1 MKKDSNGSVAFIAA
15 VAVVVFLIGVV
26 MMAMSPAKSNEDN
39 LMQSAD
45 SRSED
50 RTSSSNHRE
59 DDFIGYSLDTLCQ
72 KRGTALGDDKI
83 FMNDDP
89 DDYSGAFL
97 DCETYFE
104 TTKKYETLYVIK
116 RETLNDTRMVRKSFD
131 EYYEQNFDYYLYTVS
146 DRSIA
151 NIRGVAIKE

>member
-1 MKKDSNGSVAFIAA
+1 MEKDGNGSVVFIVA
-15 VAVVVFLIGVV
+15 VAAVVFLIGIA
-26 MMAMSPAKSNEDN
+26 MMAMSPAKSNEDI
-39 LMQSAD
+39 LVQSAD

-50 RTSSSNHRE
+50 RTSNSNHRE

-83 FMNDDP
+83 FVNDNP

-104 TTKKYETLYVIK
+104 TIKRYEILYVIK

-131 EYYEQNFDYYLYTVS
+131 EYYEENFNYYLYTVS
-146 DRSIA
+146 NRSIA
-151 NIRGVAIKE
+151 NIRGVTIKE

>member
-1 MKKDSNGSVAFIAA
+1 MKKDDNGSIALI
-15 VAVVVFLIGVV
+15 VAVVVIVFLIGVV
-26 MMAMSPAKSNEDN
+26 MMVMPSAKSNEDN
-39 LMQSAD
+39 LVQSAGGG
-45 SRSED
+45 SED

-59 DDFIGYSLDTLCQ
+59 DDFIGYSLDTLCR

-104 TTKKYETLYVIK
+104 TIKKYETLYVIK
-116 RETLNDTRMVRKSFD
+116 RETFNDTRMVRKSFD
-131 EYYEQNFDYYLYTVS
+131 EFDEENFDYYLYTVS

-151 NIRGVAIKE
+151 NIRGVTIKE